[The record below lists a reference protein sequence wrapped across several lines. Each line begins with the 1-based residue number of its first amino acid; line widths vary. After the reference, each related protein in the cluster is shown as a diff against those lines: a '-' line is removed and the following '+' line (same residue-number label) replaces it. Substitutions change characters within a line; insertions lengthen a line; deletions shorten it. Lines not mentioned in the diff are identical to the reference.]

1 MSKGIVQ
8 LPFVYQTALNSIYLP
23 DNKRI
28 GRLLARGNEG
38 KARHIRQS
46 RDRVI
51 GYMIG
56 WKVFSLK
63 DSLYKA
69 KGCFNKCPI

>member
-1 MSKGIVQ
+1 MDDFVKLCPKGIVQ

-56 WKVFSLK
+56 
-63 DSLYKA
+63 
-69 KGCFNKCPI
+69 